1 MKNDLSEYQLLLN
14 QDTRRIKIHQ
24 KYLNSLNIPNLK
36 PDKHADGNQSP
47 EQNEI
52 LDHLIYKYYPENGF
66 VFLKQSVLKQ

>member
-14 QDTRRIKIHQ
+14 QETRRIKAHQ

-36 PDKHADGNQSP
+36 PDKHADSNQSP

-52 LDHLIYKYYPENGF
+52 LDHLIYKYSPANGF
-66 VFLKQSVLKQ
+66 GFSQLSII